1 MIGRALSS
9 WFNLCERPAEIDHVR
24 QYFPILHDWVVVV
37 TGKEVGD
44 DIREIESATFI
55 KGDGLLAVAGAN
67 EHGVVFSTVMLAKE
81 LDHLPAQ
88 TFPVVAWID
97 GDVF

>member
-24 QYFPILHDWVVVV
+24 QYFTIFHDQMVVVAD
-37 TGKEVGD
+37 EEIGD
-44 DIREIESATFI
+44 GMREIESATFI
-55 KGDGLLAVAGAN
+55 KGNGLLAVAGAN

-88 TFPVVAWID
+88 TFPLVAWID